1 MRTIWLASK
10 SPRRA
15 ELLQGM
21 GVPFEVLQFTDDA
34 GAQYEVDESVHPGEP
49 PRDYVRRVALDK
61 ALHALSYMRDRQLV
75 ARPLLSADTTVAL
88 GDRILGKPA
97 DAAEA
102 REMLGVL
109 SGQVHEVLTAV
120 VVIDRH
126 DIRQMLS
133 VSRVHFMPLSTETID
148 RYIASGEPFDKAGAY
163 GIQGHAGTFLAD
175 MQGSF
180 TGIMGL
186 PVHETACLL
195 EPSGYCI

>member
-1 MRTIWLASK
+1 MQTIWLASK

-34 GAQYEVDESVHPGEP
+34 GAEYEVDESVHPGEP

-61 ALHALSYMRDRQLV
+61 ALHALSYVRDRQWV
-75 ARPLLSADTTVAL
+75 ERPLLSADTTVAL
-88 GDRILGKPA
+88 GERILGKPS
-97 DAAEA
+97 DVAEA

-120 VVIDRH
+120 VVIDGH

-133 VSRVHFMPLSTETID
+133 VSRVHFMPLSVETID
-148 RYIASGEPFDKAGAY
+148 RYIASGDPFDKAGAY
-163 GIQGHAGTFLAD
+163 GIQGHAGTFVAD

-195 EPSGYCI
+195 EPCGYSF